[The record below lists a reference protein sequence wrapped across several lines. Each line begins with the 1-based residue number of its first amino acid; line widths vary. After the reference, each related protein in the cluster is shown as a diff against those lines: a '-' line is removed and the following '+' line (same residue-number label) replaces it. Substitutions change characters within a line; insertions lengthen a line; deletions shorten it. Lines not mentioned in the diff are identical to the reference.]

1 MAETKTKPT
10 RVSVED
16 FLSTVADERKVADS
30 RVLIKMMSKITGE
43 KPYMWGPSIIAFG
56 TYHYKYDSG
65 HEGDACIA
73 GFSPRK
79 GAMTIYLMSDFE
91 TQLPE
96 LVSKLGKYKASKAC
110 LYVKKLDD
118 IDLDV
123 LEQLVRLSM
132 DDTLAK
138 YPRKYTA

>member
-10 RVSVED
+10 AVSVDE
-16 FLSTVADERKVADS
+16 FIANVEDERKRDDS
-30 RVLIKMMSKITGE
+30 RVLAKLMSKATGA
-43 KPYMWGPSIIAFG
+43 KAHMWGPTIVGFG

-79 GAMTIYLMSDFE
+79 AAISIYLAEF
-91 TQLPE
+91 PE
-96 LVSKLGKYKASKAC
+96 RDALLAKLGKYKMGKSC

-118 IDLDV
+118 IDMGV
-123 LEQLVRLSM
+123 LKQLVETSI
-132 DDTLAK
+132 T
-138 YPRKYTA
+138 

>member
-10 RVSVED
+10 AVSVDE
-16 FLSTVADERKVADS
+16 FIANVEDERKRDDS
-30 RVLIKMMSKITGE
+30 RVLVKLMSKATGA
-43 KPYMWGPSIIAFG
+43 KARMWGPTIVGFG

-79 GAMTIYLMSDFE
+79 AAISIYLAEF
-91 TQLPE
+91 PE
-96 LVSKLGKYKASKAC
+96 RDALLAKLGKYKMGKAC

-118 IDLDV
+118 IDMGV
-123 LEQLVRLSM
+123 LKQLVETSI
-132 DDTLAK
+132 TYVK
-138 YPRKYTA
+138 KQYPTK